1 MQRIKIVFFSCLL
14 TMGAAVQA
22 QDSAYSKLN
31 LKQSI
36 EIALANNIPVK
47 QTGLRAERAEVDKNQ
62 AKANLLPFFNANL
75 NYGFNTGRV
84 IDPITNSYINQQLSS
99 SGVGISGGV
108 LLFNGLQLQNFIKQ
122 TGYAYEA
129 SKMDYQQAKDNLTL
143 NVILAYLLVL
153 NNQDQLD
160 IARNTADVTSKQVER
175 MGVLVK
181 EGAVGAYQLSDLRGN
196 YAGDQINIVNAQNN
210 LQTAKLNFSQ
220 LLNIPYNPDLQLE
233 AGDFILPTEKYPLS
247 SQEVYNLGIQNLP
260 MVKAADF
267 RVKSADRM
275 IKAIKG
281 DYYPQITLQGN
292 FNSGYSSAATN
303 AIPGTIVENT
313 TGDYVKI
320 AGTPSPVFRME
331 QNFTQE
337 KVGYF
342 DQLDNNR
349 GTFYGFFMQVPIF
362 NNFTVRNR
370 VKTAKINLRDAE
382 LEAANTKITLKQN
395 VEQAWLNMSGAFD
408 RYKVLLEQVNA
419 YQESFRAAEIRFN
432 AGAINSTDYLIV
444 KNALDRANENLAQAK
459 YEFILRNRI
468 LDYYQGKPV
477 VH

>member
-1 MQRIKIVFFSCLL
+1 MQRIKLIFFSCLL
-14 TMGAAVQA
+14 MMGVSVSA
-22 QDSAYSKLN
+22 QETYSKLN

-36 EIALANNIPVK
+36 EIALTNNIPVK

-62 AKANLLPFFNANL
+62 AKANLLPFVNANF

-122 TGYAYEA
+122 TGFAFEA
-129 SKMDYQQAKDNLTL
+129 SKMDHQQAKDNLAL
-143 NVILAYLLVL
+143 NVILAYLQVL
-153 NNQDQLD
+153 NTQDQLD
-160 IARNTADVTSKQVER
+160 IARNTTDVTAKQVER
-175 MGVLVK
+175 MDILVK
-181 EGAVGAYQLSDLRGN
+181 EGAVGAYQLSDLKGN
-196 YAGDQINIVNAQNN
+196 LAGDQINIVNAQNN

-220 LLNIPYNPDLQLE
+220 LLNIPYNPELQLE
-233 AGDFILPTEKYPLS
+233 AGDFVLPSEKYPLT

-260 MVKAADF
+260 LVKAVDF

-281 DYYPQITLQGN
+281 DYYPSVTLQGN
-292 FNSGYSSAATN
+292 FNSGYSSAATTS
-303 AIPGTIVENT
+303 IPGTIVEST

-320 AGTPSPVFRME
+320 AGTPSPVFTM
-331 QNFTQE
+331 QQTFTQQ

-342 DQLDNNR
+342 DQLDVNR
-349 GTFYGFFMQVPIF
+349 GTFYGFFVQIPIF
-362 NNFTVRNR
+362 NNFFVRNR
-370 VKTAKINLRDAE
+370 VKIAKINMRDAE
-382 LEAANTKITLKQN
+382 LEAANTRITLKQN
-395 VEQAWLNMSGAFD
+395 VEQAWLNMSAAFD

-432 AGAINSTDYLIV
+432 TGVINSTDYLIV

-477 VH
+477 VE